1 MPKTIRTVAI
11 VDDDAS
17 VLKALKRLLST
28 RSLTAEIYD
37 SGAQFLASLAEQI
50 PDCLI
55 LDLQMP
61 NMSGLELQQKLVSRG
76 IRIPT
81 IFVTAH
87 SDAATRG
94 RCEATGAVAFLAKPV
109 PHDALFAAIE
119 AAGASAA

>member
-1 MPKTIRTVAI
+1 MPKTIRNVAI
-11 VDDDAS
+11 VDDDPS

-28 RSLTAEIYD
+28 RSFSAEIYE
-37 SGAQFLASLAEQI
+37 SGPQFLASLAEQM

-61 NMSGLELQQKLVSRG
+61 AMTGLELQQKLVSRG

-81 IFVTAH
+81 IFITAH
-87 SDAATRG
+87 SDPATRG

-119 AAGASAA
+119 AAGGGAA